1 MQKTVLVTGANGQ
14 LGKSLQQIAPEFSG
28 RFRFLFTDVD
38 TLDITDLAAV
48 RRMVQDENVDFLIN
62 AAAYTAVDKAE
73 SDVDFAYLLNEKAV
87 ANLAVATKEHGAFF
101 VHISTDYV
109 FDGKANRPYRTTDAP
124 NPTSVYGK
132 SKLAGETAI
141 VQSGCRG
148 AIVRTAWL
156 YSPYGNNFVKTM
168 LRLADTRESI
178 SVVNDQTGC
187 PTLALDLA
195 RFILAV
201 IEHDG
206 ATEGVKHY
214 HFTNRGEITWY
225 DFACESFEALM
236 ETMELLFPGKKLNIV
251 LGVLADKD
259 FQSGLDIAIPH
270 AKKFYA
276 VTPPSYRALD
286 AGTLAEDIREKSEV
300 PVAPFDSIPAAI
312 EAALAESDKDDVI
325 AILGSLYQVGDVRS
339 YFGRNTFE
347 Q

>member
-87 ANLAVATKEHGAFF
+87 ANLAVATNEHGAFF

-201 IEHDG
+201 IKHDG

-225 DFACESFEALM
+225 DFACEIIRQYGKNCPVHPIPTSSYPTPATRPAYSVLDLNESEAIFDIPDWKESLTKVLP
-236 ETMELLFPGKKLNIV
+236 EIIHNYKNNI
-251 LGVLADKD
+251 L
-259 FQSGLDIAIPH
+259 
-270 AKKFYA
+270 
-276 VTPPSYRALD
+276 
-286 AGTLAEDIREKSEV
+286 
-300 PVAPFDSIPAAI
+300 
-312 EAALAESDKDDVI
+312 
-325 AILGSLYQVGDVRS
+325 
-339 YFGRNTFE
+339 
-347 Q
+347 

>member
-14 LGKSLQQIAPEFSG
+14 LGKSLQQIAPDFSG
-28 RFRFLFTDVD
+28 RYRFLFTDVD

-48 RRMVQDENVDFLIN
+48 RRMVQDENADFLIN

-87 ANLAVATKEHGAFF
+87 ANLAAAAKEHGTFL

-109 FDGKANRPYRTTDAP
+109 FDGKSHHPYRTTDTP
-124 NPTSVYGK
+124 NPTSVYGS
-132 SKLAGETAI
+132 SKLAGENALR
-141 VQSGCRG
+141 QSGCRG

-168 LRLADTRESI
+168 LRLAGTKEFI
-178 SVVNDQTGC
+178 NVVSDQTGC

-206 ATEGVKHY
+206 AAEEVKCY

-225 DFACESFEALM
+225 DFASEIIRQTGKSCPVHPIPTSSYPTPATRPAYSVLDLTES
-236 ETMELLFPGKKLNIV
+236 ETIFDIPDWKDSLTKVLPEIIHNYEHNI
-251 LGVLADKD
+251 
-259 FQSGLDIAIPH
+259 F
-270 AKKFYA
+270 
-276 VTPPSYRALD
+276 
-286 AGTLAEDIREKSEV
+286 
-300 PVAPFDSIPAAI
+300 
-312 EAALAESDKDDVI
+312 
-325 AILGSLYQVGDVRS
+325 
-339 YFGRNTFE
+339 
-347 Q
+347 